1 MPSCSTSRS
10 VQKYKSSSSLTLQDV
25 TDNGS
30 KTSNKIELENV
41 TRTIESSSNIFVSS
55 GHFFIGDGGLLSNV
69 QMGGSAVGTLQTVTD
84 NGTGSTHKINLT
96 NIATSLETI
105 GNIVAGTNVYASEF
119 YGDGTTLT
127 GVALSVDLVSNVT
140 RIGNLESNLAANVT
154 RIGNLESNLA
164 ANVIRIGT
172 LETDLTSNASR
183 IGTLEGETQPVN
195 RGGTGLGGCSTG
207 DIIYGSST
215 NIISILSNS
224 AATGGQ
230 FLRLN
235 ANKTAPEWATV
246 SGGTGSSPWTT
257 SVNDVY
263 WNGGGNVGINLTN
276 PQYTLDVKG
285 DINMSTGSSFRI
297 NGVTQ
302 TFGGGT
308 GSSPWTTSVNDIYW
322 NGGGNVGI
330 SNTNPQHELSVSGNT
345 HSTYFHGDG
354 SNVTNIT
361 LTKESTRNVE
371 IAEIK
376 VLGANWQ
383 RN

>member
-30 KTSNKIELENV
+30 KTSNKSELENV
-41 TRTIESSSNIFVSS
+41 TRTIESSSNIFVSP

-69 QMGGSAVGTLQTVTD
+69 SAGGSAVGTLQTVTN
-84 NGTGSTHKINLT
+84 NGKSSTHKIILSNT
-96 NIATSLETI
+96 ATSLLTT

-119 YGDGTTLT
+119 YGDGKTLT
-127 GVALSVDLVSNVT
+127 GVALSTDLVSNAG
-140 RIGNLESNLAANVT
+140 RIS
-154 RIGNLESNLA
+154 
-164 ANVIRIGT
+164 T
-172 LETDLTSNASR
+172 LETNLTSNASR
-183 IGTLEGETQPVN
+183 IGTLETNLTSNVGRISTLEGETQPVD

-207 DIIYGSST
+207 DIIYGSAT
-215 NIISILSNS
+215 DTMSILSNS

-246 SGGTGSSPWTT
+246 TGGTGQ
-257 SVNDVY
+257 SV
-263 WNGGGNVGINLTN
+263 
-276 PQYTLDVKG
+276 
-285 DINMSTGSSFRI
+285 
-297 NGVTQ
+297 
-302 TFGGGT
+302 
-308 GSSPWTTSVNDIYW
+308 WTTSVNDIYW
-322 NGGGNVGI
+322 NGSGNVGI
-330 SNTNPQHELSVSGNT
+330 SNTNPQHNLSVSGNT

-361 LTKESTRNVE
+361 LTNESTRNIE
-371 IAEIK
+371 IAQIRA
-376 VLGANWQ
+376 LAPNWQ

>member
-30 KTSNKIELENV
+30 KTSNKIELENA

-69 QMGGSAVGTLQTVTD
+69 SVGGSAVGTLQTVTD
-84 NGTGSTHKINLT
+84 NGSGSTHKIILSNT
-96 NIATSLETI
+96 ATSLLTT

-119 YGDGTTLT
+119 YGDGTTLS
-127 GVALSVDLVSNVT
+127 GVALSTDLSSNAV
-140 RIGNLESNLAANVT
+140 RIS
-154 RIGNLESNLA
+154 
-164 ANVIRIGT
+164 T

-183 IGTLEGETQPVN
+183 IGTLETDLTSNVGRISTLEGETQPVN
-195 RGGTGLGGCSTG
+195 RGGTGLGGCNTG
-207 DIIYGSST
+207 DIIYGSAT
-215 NIISILSNS
+215 NTMSILSNS
-224 AATGGQ
+224 AATAGQ

-246 SGGTGSSPWTT
+246 SGGTGGQSVWTT
-257 SVNDVY
+257 S
-263 WNGGGNVGINLTN
+263 G
-276 PQYTLDVKG
+276 
-285 DINMSTGSSFRI
+285 
-297 NGVTQ
+297 
-302 TFGGGT
+302 
-308 GSSPWTTSVNDIYW
+308 NDIYW
-322 NGGGNVGI
+322 NGSGNVGI
-330 SNTNPQHELSVSGNT
+330 SNTNPQHSLSITGNT

-361 LTKESTRNVE
+361 LTKESSRNIE
-371 IAEIK
+371 IAQIK
-376 VLGANWQ
+376 ALAPNWQ

>member
-30 KTSNKIELENV
+30 KTSNKIELENA

-84 NGTGSTHKINLT
+84 NGSGSTHKINLS
-96 NIATSLETI
+96 NIATSLETV
-105 GNIVAGTNVYASEF
+105 GNIIAGTNVYASEF

-127 GVALSVDLVSNVT
+127 GIALSSDLTSNA
-140 RIGNLESNLAANVT
+140 S
-154 RIGNLESNLA
+154 
-164 ANVIRIGT
+164 RIGT
-172 LETDLTSNASR
+172 LETGLTSNASRIGTLETGLTSNASR

-195 RGGTGLGGCSTG
+195 RGGTGLNGCSTG
-207 DIIYGSST
+207 DIIYGSAT
-215 NIISILSNS
+215 DTISILSNS

-246 SGGTGSSPWTT
+246 SSGTGPSPWTT
-257 SVNDVY
+257 AVNDIY
-263 WNGGGNVGINLTN
+263 WNGSGNVGINLTN
-276 PQYTLDVKG
+276 PQFTLDVNG
-285 DINMSTGSSFRI
+285 DINMSTGSNFKI
-297 NGVTQ
+297 GGVNQ
-302 TFGGGT
+302 TFGGT
-308 GSSPWTTSVNDIYW
+308 SSSPWTQPSGTTIIHYNT
-322 NGGGNVGI
+322 GNVGI
-330 SNTNPQHELSVSGNT
+330 GTTNPAYPLDVNGTVNATSFQ
-345 HSTYFHGDG
+345 GDG

-361 LTKESTRNVE
+361 LTNESTRNIE
-371 IAEIK
+371 IAQIK
-376 VLGANWQ
+376 ALAPTWQ

>member
-30 KTSNKIELENV
+30 KTSNKIELENA

-84 NGTGSTHKINLT
+84 NGSGSTHKINLT
-96 NIATSLETI
+96 NIATSLETV
-105 GNIVAGTNVYASEF
+105 GNIIAGTNVYASEF

-127 GVALSVDLVSNVT
+127 GIALSSDLTSNA
-140 RIGNLESNLAANVT
+140 S
-154 RIGNLESNLA
+154 
-164 ANVIRIGT
+164 RIGT

-183 IGTLEGETQPVN
+183 IGTLETDLTSNVGRISTLEGETQPVN
-195 RGGTGLGGCSTG
+195 RGGTGLGGCNTG
-207 DIIYGSST
+207 DIIYGSAT
-215 NIISILSNS
+215 NTMSILSNS
-224 AATGGQ
+224 AATAGQ

-246 SGGTGSSPWTT
+246 SGGTGPSPWTT
-257 SVNDVY
+257 A
-263 WNGGGNVGINLTN
+263 
-276 PQYTLDVKG
+276 
-285 DINMSTGSSFRI
+285 
-297 NGVTQ
+297 
-302 TFGGGT
+302 
-308 GSSPWTTSVNDIYW
+308 VNDIYW
-322 NGGGNVGI
+322 NGSGNVGI
-330 SNTNPQHELSVSGNT
+330 SNTNPQHSLSITGNT

-361 LTKESTRNVE
+361 LTKESSRNIE
-371 IAEIK
+371 IAQIK
-376 VLGANWQ
+376 ALAPNWQ

>member
-30 KTSNKIELENV
+30 KTSNKIELENA

-96 NIATSLETI
+96 NIATSLETV
-105 GNIVAGTNVYASEF
+105 GNIIAGTNVYASEF

-127 GVALSVDLVSNVT
+127 GIALSSDLTSNA
-140 RIGNLESNLAANVT
+140 S
-154 RIGNLESNLA
+154 
-164 ANVIRIGT
+164 RIGT
-172 LETDLTSNASR
+172 LETGLTSNVSRIGTLETGLTSNASR

-195 RGGTGLGGCSTG
+195 RGGTGLNGCSTG
-207 DIIYGSST
+207 DIIYGSAT
-215 NIISILSNS
+215 DTISILSNS

-235 ANKTAPEWATV
+235 TNKTAPEWATV
-246 SGGTGSSPWTT
+246 SSGTGSSPWTT
-257 SVNDVY
+257 A
-263 WNGGGNVGINLTN
+263 
-276 PQYTLDVKG
+276 
-285 DINMSTGSSFRI
+285 
-297 NGVTQ
+297 
-302 TFGGGT
+302 
-308 GSSPWTTSVNDIYW
+308 VNDIYW
-322 NGGGNVGI
+322 NGSGNVGI
-330 SNTNPQHELSVSGNT
+330 SNTNPQHKLSVSGNIY
-345 HSTYFHGDG
+345 SNYFHGDG

-361 LTKESTRNVE
+361 LTNESTRNIE
-371 IAEIK
+371 IAQIK
-376 VLGANWQ
+376 ALAPTWQ
-383 RN
+383 RPN

>member
-30 KTSNKIELENV
+30 KTSNKIELENA

-84 NGTGSTHKINLT
+84 NGSGSTHKINLT
-96 NIATSLETI
+96 NIATSLETV
-105 GNIVAGTNVYASEF
+105 GNIIAGTNVYASEF

-127 GVALSVDLVSNVT
+127 GIALSSDLTSNA
-140 RIGNLESNLAANVT
+140 S
-154 RIGNLESNLA
+154 
-164 ANVIRIGT
+164 RIGT

-183 IGTLEGETQPVN
+183 IGTLETDLTSNASRIGTLETDLTSNVGRISTLEGETQPVN
-195 RGGTGLGGCSTG
+195 RGGTGLGGCNTG
-207 DIIYGSST
+207 DIIYGSAT
-215 NIISILSNS
+215 NTMSILSNS
-224 AATGGQ
+224 AATAGQ

-246 SGGTGSSPWTT
+246 SGGTGPSPWTT
-257 SVNDVY
+257 A
-263 WNGGGNVGINLTN
+263 
-276 PQYTLDVKG
+276 
-285 DINMSTGSSFRI
+285 
-297 NGVTQ
+297 
-302 TFGGGT
+302 
-308 GSSPWTTSVNDIYW
+308 VNDIYW
-322 NGGGNVGI
+322 NGSGNVGI
-330 SNTNPQHELSVSGNT
+330 SNTNPQHSLSITGNT

-361 LTKESTRNVE
+361 LTKESSRNIE
-371 IAEIK
+371 IAQIK
-376 VLGANWQ
+376 ALAPNWQ

>member
-30 KTSNKIELENV
+30 KTSNKIELENA

-69 QMGGSAVGTLQTVTD
+69 SVGGSAVGTLQTVTD
-84 NGTGSTHKINLT
+84 NGKSSTHKIILSNT
-96 NIATSLETI
+96 ATSLLTT

-127 GVALSVDLVSNVT
+127 GVALSTDLVSNAG
-140 RIGNLESNLAANVT
+140 RIS
-154 RIGNLESNLA
+154 
-164 ANVIRIGT
+164 T

-183 IGTLEGETQPVN
+183 IGTLETNLTSNVARISTLEGETQPVD

-207 DIIYGSST
+207 DIIYGSAT
-215 NIISILSNS
+215 DTMSILSNS
-224 AATGGQ
+224 AATAGQ

-246 SGGTGSSPWTT
+246 TGGTGQ
-257 SVNDVY
+257 SV
-263 WNGGGNVGINLTN
+263 
-276 PQYTLDVKG
+276 
-285 DINMSTGSSFRI
+285 
-297 NGVTQ
+297 
-302 TFGGGT
+302 
-308 GSSPWTTSVNDIYW
+308 WTTSVNDIYW
-322 NGGGNVGI
+322 NGSGNVGI
-330 SNTNPQHELSVSGNT
+330 SNTNPQHNLSVSGNT

-361 LTKESTRNVE
+361 LTTESTRNIE
-371 IAEIK
+371 IAQIRA
-376 VLGANWQ
+376 LAPTWQ

>member
-41 TRTIESSSNIFVSS
+41 TRTIESSSNIFVSP

-69 QMGGSAVGTLQTVTD
+69 SAGGSAVGTLQTVTN
-84 NGTGSTHKINLT
+84 NGKSSTHKIILSNT
-96 NIATSLETI
+96 ATSLLTT

-119 YGDGTTLT
+119 YGDGKTLT
-127 GVALSVDLVSNVT
+127 GVALSTDLVSNAG
-140 RIGNLESNLAANVT
+140 RIS
-154 RIGNLESNLA
+154 
-164 ANVIRIGT
+164 T
-172 LETDLTSNASR
+172 LETNLTSNASR
-183 IGTLEGETQPVN
+183 IGTLETNLTSNVGRISTLEGETQPVD

-207 DIIYGSST
+207 DIIYGSAT
-215 NIISILSNS
+215 DTMSILSNS

-246 SGGTGSSPWTT
+246 TGGTGQ
-257 SVNDVY
+257 SV
-263 WNGGGNVGINLTN
+263 
-276 PQYTLDVKG
+276 
-285 DINMSTGSSFRI
+285 
-297 NGVTQ
+297 
-302 TFGGGT
+302 
-308 GSSPWTTSVNDIYW
+308 WTTSVNDIYW
-322 NGGGNVGI
+322 NGSGNVGI
-330 SNTNPQHELSVSGNT
+330 SNTNPQHNLSVSGNT

-361 LTKESTRNVE
+361 LTNESTRNIE
-371 IAEIK
+371 IAQIRA
-376 VLGANWQ
+376 LAPTWQ

>member
-10 VQKYKSSSSLTLQDV
+10 VQKYKSSSSLTLQDA

-69 QMGGSAVGTLQTVTD
+69 SVGGSAVGTLQTVTD
-84 NGTGSTHKINLT
+84 NGKSSTHKIVLSNT
-96 NIATSLETI
+96 ATSLLTT

-127 GVALSVDLVSNVT
+127 GVALSTDLVSNAG
-140 RIGNLESNLAANVT
+140 RIS
-154 RIGNLESNLA
+154 
-164 ANVIRIGT
+164 T

-183 IGTLEGETQPVN
+183 IGTLETNLTSNVVRISTLEGETQPVD

-207 DIIYGSST
+207 DIIYGSAT
-215 NIISILSNS
+215 DTMSILSNS

-246 SGGTGSSPWTT
+246 TGGTGQSVWTT
-257 SVNDVY
+257 S
-263 WNGGGNVGINLTN
+263 
-276 PQYTLDVKG
+276 
-285 DINMSTGSSFRI
+285 F
-297 NGVTQ
+297 
-302 TFGGGT
+302 
-308 GSSPWTTSVNDIYW
+308 NDIYW
-322 NGGGNVGI
+322 NGSGNVGI
-330 SNTNPQHELSVSGNT
+330 SNTNPQHNLSVSGNT

-361 LTKESTRNVE
+361 LTTESTRNIE
-371 IAEIK
+371 IAQIRA
-376 VLGANWQ
+376 LAPTWQ

>member
-30 KTSNKIELENV
+30 KTSNKIELENA

-84 NGTGSTHKINLT
+84 NGSGSTHKINLT
-96 NIATSLETI
+96 NIATSLETV
-105 GNIVAGTNVYASEF
+105 GNIIAGTNVYASEF

-127 GVALSVDLVSNVT
+127 GIALSSDLTSNA
-140 RIGNLESNLAANVT
+140 S
-154 RIGNLESNLA
+154 
-164 ANVIRIGT
+164 RIGT
-172 LETDLTSNASR
+172 LETGLTSNVSRIGTLETGLTSNASR

-195 RGGTGLGGCSTG
+195 RGGTGLNGCSTG
-207 DIIYGSST
+207 DIIYGSAT
-215 NIISILSNS
+215 DTISILSNS

-246 SGGTGSSPWTT
+246 SSGTGSSPWTT
-257 SVNDVY
+257 A
-263 WNGGGNVGINLTN
+263 
-276 PQYTLDVKG
+276 
-285 DINMSTGSSFRI
+285 
-297 NGVTQ
+297 
-302 TFGGGT
+302 
-308 GSSPWTTSVNDIYW
+308 VNDIYW
-322 NGGGNVGI
+322 NGSGNVGI
-330 SNTNPQHELSVSGNT
+330 SNTNPQHKLSVSGNIY
-345 HSTYFHGDG
+345 SNYFHGDG

-361 LTKESTRNVE
+361 LTNESTRNIE
-371 IAEIK
+371 IAQIK
-376 VLGANWQ
+376 ALAPTWQ

>member
-41 TRTIESSSNIFVSS
+41 TRTIESSSNIFVSP

-69 QMGGSAVGTLQTVTD
+69 SAGGSAVGTLQTVTD
-84 NGTGSTHKINLT
+84 NGKSSTHKIVLSNT
-96 NIATSLETI
+96 ATSLLTT

-127 GVALSVDLVSNVT
+127 GVALSTDLVSNAG
-140 RIGNLESNLAANVT
+140 RIS
-154 RIGNLESNLA
+154 
-164 ANVIRIGT
+164 T

-183 IGTLEGETQPVN
+183 IGTLETNLTSNAGRISTLEGETQPVD

-207 DIIYGSST
+207 DIIYGSAT
-215 NIISILSNS
+215 DTMSILSNS

-246 SGGTGSSPWTT
+246 TGGTGQ
-257 SVNDVY
+257 SV
-263 WNGGGNVGINLTN
+263 
-276 PQYTLDVKG
+276 
-285 DINMSTGSSFRI
+285 
-297 NGVTQ
+297 
-302 TFGGGT
+302 
-308 GSSPWTTSVNDIYW
+308 WTTSVNDIYW
-322 NGGGNVGI
+322 NGSGNVGI
-330 SNTNPQHELSVSGNT
+330 SNTNPQHNLSVSGNT

-361 LTKESTRNVE
+361 LTNESTRNIE
-371 IAEIK
+371 IAQIRA
-376 VLGANWQ
+376 LAPTWQ

>member
-30 KTSNKIELENV
+30 KTSNKIELENA

-84 NGTGSTHKINLT
+84 NGSGSTHKINLT
-96 NIATSLETI
+96 NIATSLETV
-105 GNIVAGTNVYASEF
+105 GNIIAGTNVYASEF

-127 GVALSVDLVSNVT
+127 GIALSSDLTSNA
-140 RIGNLESNLAANVT
+140 S
-154 RIGNLESNLA
+154 
-164 ANVIRIGT
+164 RIGT

-183 IGTLEGETQPVN
+183 IGTLETDLTSNASRIGTLETDLTSNASRIGTLETDLTSNVGRISTLEGETQPVN
-195 RGGTGLGGCSTG
+195 RGGTGLGGCNTG
-207 DIIYGSST
+207 DIIYGSAT
-215 NIISILSNS
+215 NTMSILSNS
-224 AATGGQ
+224 AATAGQ

-246 SGGTGSSPWTT
+246 SGGTGPSPWTT
-257 SVNDVY
+257 A
-263 WNGGGNVGINLTN
+263 
-276 PQYTLDVKG
+276 
-285 DINMSTGSSFRI
+285 
-297 NGVTQ
+297 
-302 TFGGGT
+302 
-308 GSSPWTTSVNDIYW
+308 VNDIYW
-322 NGGGNVGI
+322 NGSGNVGI
-330 SNTNPQHELSVSGNT
+330 SNTNPQHSLSITGNT

-361 LTKESTRNVE
+361 LTKESSRNIE
-371 IAEIK
+371 IAQIK
-376 VLGANWQ
+376 ALAPNWQ

>member
-30 KTSNKIELENV
+30 KTSNKIELENA

-69 QMGGSAVGTLQTVTD
+69 SVGGSAVGTLQTVTD
-84 NGTGSTHKINLT
+84 NGKSSTHKIILSNT
-96 NIATSLETI
+96 ATSLLTT

-127 GVALSVDLVSNVT
+127 GVALSTDLVSNAG
-140 RIGNLESNLAANVT
+140 RIS
-154 RIGNLESNLA
+154 
-164 ANVIRIGT
+164 T

-183 IGTLEGETQPVN
+183 VGTLETNLTSNVARISTLEGETQPVD

-207 DIIYGSST
+207 DIIYGSAT
-215 NIISILSNS
+215 DTMSILSNS
-224 AATGGQ
+224 AATAGQ

-246 SGGTGSSPWTT
+246 TGGTGQ
-257 SVNDVY
+257 SV
-263 WNGGGNVGINLTN
+263 
-276 PQYTLDVKG
+276 
-285 DINMSTGSSFRI
+285 
-297 NGVTQ
+297 
-302 TFGGGT
+302 
-308 GSSPWTTSVNDIYW
+308 WTTSVNDIYW
-322 NGGGNVGI
+322 NRSGNVGI
-330 SNTNPQHELSVSGNT
+330 SNTNPQHNLSVSGNT

-361 LTKESTRNVE
+361 LTTESTRNIE
-371 IAEIK
+371 IAQIRA
-376 VLGANWQ
+376 LAPTWQ

>member
-30 KTSNKIELENV
+30 KTSNKIELENA
-41 TRTIESSSNIFVSS
+41 TRTIESSSNIFVSP
-55 GHFFIGDGGLLSNV
+55 GHFFIGDGGLLSNISA
-69 QMGGSAVGTLQTVTD
+69 GGSAVGTLQTVTD
-84 NGTGSTHKINLT
+84 NGKSSTHKIILSNT
-96 NIATSLETI
+96 ATSLLTT

-127 GVALSVDLVSNVT
+127 GVALSTDLVSNT
-140 RIGNLESNLAANVT
+140 GRIS
-154 RIGNLESNLA
+154 
-164 ANVIRIGT
+164 T

-183 IGTLEGETQPVN
+183 IGTLETNLTSNVGRISTLEGETQPVN
-195 RGGTGLGGCSTG
+195 RGGTGLGGCNTG
-207 DIIYGSST
+207 DIIYGSAT
-215 NIISILSNS
+215 NTMSILSNS

-246 SGGTGSSPWTT
+246 SGGTGGQSVWTT
-257 SVNDVY
+257 S
-263 WNGGGNVGINLTN
+263 G
-276 PQYTLDVKG
+276 
-285 DINMSTGSSFRI
+285 
-297 NGVTQ
+297 
-302 TFGGGT
+302 
-308 GSSPWTTSVNDIYW
+308 NDIYW
-322 NGGGNVGI
+322 NGSGNVGI
-330 SNTNPQHELSVSGNT
+330 SNTNPQHNLSVSGNT

-361 LTKESTRNVE
+361 LTNESTRNIE
-371 IAEIK
+371 IAQIRA
-376 VLGANWQ
+376 LAPNWQ

>member
-30 KTSNKIELENV
+30 KTSNKIELENA

-84 NGTGSTHKINLT
+84 NGSGSTHKINLT
-96 NIATSLETI
+96 NIATSLETV
-105 GNIVAGTNVYASEF
+105 GNIIAGTNVYASEF

-127 GVALSVDLVSNVT
+127 GIALSSDLTSNA
-140 RIGNLESNLAANVT
+140 S
-154 RIGNLESNLA
+154 
-164 ANVIRIGT
+164 RIGT
-172 LETDLTSNASR
+172 LETGLTSNVSRIGTLETGLTSNASR

-195 RGGTGLGGCSTG
+195 RGGTGLNGCSTG
-207 DIIYGSST
+207 DIIYGSAT
-215 NIISILSNS
+215 DTISILSNS

-235 ANKTAPEWATV
+235 TNKTAPEWATV
-246 SGGTGSSPWTT
+246 SSGTGSSPWTT
-257 SVNDVY
+257 AVNDIY
-263 WNGGGNVGINLTN
+263 WNGVGNVGINLTN
-276 PQYTLDVKG
+276 PQYTLDVNG

-297 NGVTQ
+297 NGVAQ
-302 TFGGGT
+302 TFGGT
-308 GSSPWTTSVNDIYW
+308 GSSPWTTAVNDIYW
-322 NGGGNVGI
+322 NGSGNVGI
-330 SNTNPQHELSVSGNT
+330 SNTNPQHKLSVSGNIY
-345 HSTYFHGDG
+345 SNYFHGDG

-361 LTKESTRNVE
+361 LTNESTRNIE
-371 IAEIK
+371 IAQIK
-376 VLGANWQ
+376 ALAPTWQ
-383 RN
+383 RPN

>member
-30 KTSNKIELENV
+30 KTSNKIELENA

-84 NGTGSTHKINLT
+84 NGSGSTHKINLT
-96 NIATSLETI
+96 NIATSLETV
-105 GNIVAGTNVYASEF
+105 GNIIAGTNVYASEF

-127 GVALSVDLVSNVT
+127 GIALSSDLTSNA
-140 RIGNLESNLAANVT
+140 S
-154 RIGNLESNLA
+154 
-164 ANVIRIGT
+164 RIGT
-172 LETDLTSNASR
+172 LETGLTSNASRIGTLETGLTSNASR

-195 RGGTGLGGCSTG
+195 RGGTGLNGCSTG
-207 DIIYGSST
+207 DIIYGSAT
-215 NIISILSNS
+215 DTISILSNS

-246 SGGTGSSPWTT
+246 SSGTGSSPWTT
-257 SVNDVY
+257 AVNDIY
-263 WNGGGNVGINLTN
+263 WNGSGNVGINLTN
-276 PQYTLDVKG
+276 PQFTLDVNG
-285 DINMSTGSSFRI
+285 DINMSTGSNFKI
-297 NGVTQ
+297 GGVNQ
-302 TFGGGT
+302 TFGGT
-308 GSSPWTTSVNDIYW
+308 GSSPWTTAGNDIYW
-322 NGGGNVGI
+322 NGSGNVGI
-330 SNTNPQHELSVSGNT
+330 SNTNPQHELSVSGNIY
-345 HSTYFHGDG
+345 SNYFHGDG

-361 LTKESTRNVE
+361 LTNESTRNIE
-371 IAEIK
+371 IAQIRA
-376 VLGANWQ
+376 LAPTWQ

>member
-30 KTSNKIELENV
+30 KTSNKIELENA

-84 NGTGSTHKINLT
+84 NGSGSTHKINLT
-96 NIATSLETI
+96 NIATSLETV
-105 GNIVAGTNVYASEF
+105 GNIIAGTNVYASEF
-119 YGDGTTLT
+119 YCDGTTLT
-127 GVALSVDLVSNVT
+127 GIALSADLTSNA
-140 RIGNLESNLAANVT
+140 S
-154 RIGNLESNLA
+154 
-164 ANVIRIGT
+164 RIGT
-172 LETDLTSNASR
+172 LETGLTSNVSRIGTLETGLTSNASR

-195 RGGTGLGGCSTG
+195 RGGTGLNGCSTG
-207 DIIYGSST
+207 DIIYGSAT
-215 NIISILSNS
+215 DTISILSNS

-246 SGGTGSSPWTT
+246 SSGTGSSPWTT
-257 SVNDVY
+257 A
-263 WNGGGNVGINLTN
+263 
-276 PQYTLDVKG
+276 
-285 DINMSTGSSFRI
+285 
-297 NGVTQ
+297 
-302 TFGGGT
+302 
-308 GSSPWTTSVNDIYW
+308 VNDIYW
-322 NGGGNVGI
+322 NGSGNVGI
-330 SNTNPQHELSVSGNT
+330 SNTNPQHKLSVSGNIY
-345 HSTYFHGDG
+345 SNYFHGDG

-361 LTKESTRNVE
+361 LTNESTRNIE
-371 IAEIK
+371 IAQIK
-376 VLGANWQ
+376 ALAPTWQ

>member
-69 QMGGSAVGTLQTVTD
+69 SVGGSAVGTLQTVTD
-84 NGTGSTHKINLT
+84 NGKSSTHKIVLSNT
-96 NIATSLETI
+96 ATSLLTT

-127 GVALSVDLVSNVT
+127 GVALSTDLVSNAG
-140 RIGNLESNLAANVT
+140 RIS
-154 RIGNLESNLA
+154 
-164 ANVIRIGT
+164 T

-183 IGTLEGETQPVN
+183 IGTLETNLTSNAGRISTLETDLTSNASRIGTLETNLTSNVVRISTLEGETQPVD

-207 DIIYGSST
+207 DIIYGSAT
-215 NIISILSNS
+215 DTMSILSNS

-246 SGGTGSSPWTT
+246 TGGTGQSVWTT
-257 SVNDVY
+257 S
-263 WNGGGNVGINLTN
+263 
-276 PQYTLDVKG
+276 
-285 DINMSTGSSFRI
+285 F
-297 NGVTQ
+297 
-302 TFGGGT
+302 
-308 GSSPWTTSVNDIYW
+308 NDIYW
-322 NGGGNVGI
+322 NGSGNVGI
-330 SNTNPQHELSVSGNT
+330 SNTNPQHNLSVSGNT

-361 LTKESTRNVE
+361 LTNESTRNIE
-371 IAEIK
+371 IAQIRA
-376 VLGANWQ
+376 LAPNWQ